1 MLETRTV
8 EKYTQNGNVIK
19 AGEIVYLGSKQ
30 FTVVDII
37 DSKQVEGKPHLTDW
51 TLRVTEVQTEPSK
64 KELSGV

>member
-19 AGEIVYLGSKQ
+19 VGQVVYLGSKQ

-51 TLRVTEVQTEPSK
+51 TLKVTEAHTAPSK